1 MMNEDDR
8 LLLKLALVGPRAN
21 WNGTSKRELL
31 DQYCN
36 ALKALLAAQEALAQ
50 MSPHGRDYQ
59 TLPDGQYQIAAKQH
73 LARRG
78 LLASVMNEITVL
90 AEEFATS

>member
-1 MMNEDDR
+1 MDEDDK

-21 WNGTSKRELL
+21 LNGTSKKELL
-31 DQYCN
+31 DQYSK
-36 ALKALLAAQEALAQ
+36 ALSALLAAQEALAQ

-59 TLPDGQYQIAAKQH
+59 TLPDGQYLIAAKQH
-73 LARRG
+73 RARQG
-78 LLASVMNEITVL
+78 LLAGVMEEVSTL